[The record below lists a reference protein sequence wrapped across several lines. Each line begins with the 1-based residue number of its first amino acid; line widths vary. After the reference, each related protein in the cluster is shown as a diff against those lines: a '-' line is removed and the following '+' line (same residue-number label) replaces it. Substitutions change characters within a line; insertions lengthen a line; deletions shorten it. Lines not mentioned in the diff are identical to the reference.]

1 VQMPCR
7 NGDIDGNLAGA
18 PAHVAAVPR
27 EGAELV
33 LLPELLAAGYI
44 YTPAFWDAGE
54 TDTMGSH
61 LKGLLPKCQT
71 PRNAKE
77 RNASLRSE

>member
-1 VQMPCR
+1 MPCR

-44 YTPAFWDAGE
+44 YTHAFWDACE

-61 LKGLLPKCQT
+61 LNGLLPKAVN
-71 PRNAKE
+71 P
-77 RNASLRSE
+77 

>member
-1 VQMPCR
+1 MPCR
-7 NGDIDGNLAGA
+7 NGDIDGNLVGA
-18 PAHVAAVPR
+18 AAPR

-61 LKGLLPKCQT
+61 L
-71 PRNAKE
+71 NI
-77 RNASLRSE
+77 

>member
-1 VQMPCR
+1 MASRTLRAAAVQMPYC
-7 NGDIDGNLAGA
+7 NGDIEGNLAGA
-18 PAHVAAVPR
+18 LAHVAAAAR
-27 EGAELV
+27 EGAKLI

-61 LKGLLPKCQT
+61 LNGLLP
-71 PRNAKE
+71 
-77 RNASLRSE
+77 RSILSQSG